1 MKKYFFP
8 ILFFIYAGNAFGQSY
23 TLNYFIEKAR
33 DNSPLLK
40 DYRNQVLS
48 NQLDSAILRASL
60 RTQVNF
66 LSTNSYAPV
75 IAGWGYDEAIS
86 NIANVSAIVQ
96 ANRNFVTRNNLS
108 AQLMSIALAGRAL
121 TDTIHLTERDIARTI
136 TEQYITTY
144 GDQTVL
150 DYNKEI
156 LDLLKRE
163 DTVLK
168 KLTQQS
174 VFRQTD
180 YLNFYVTLQQQE
192 LVYLQSQAQYNT
204 DYLTL
209 NYLAGVVDTSA
220 RRIEEPLMND
230 TLQFDFSNSVF
241 YQGFVTDSLR
251 LDVQR
256 KLVAYEYKPKIGA
269 YTDAGFNSSLQV
281 TPYKN
286 FGFSMGVSLTIPIY
300 DGQQKRMKLSK
311 IDIQEKTR
319 QSNKEFYTNQYI
331 QQAAL
336 LKHQLYEVESLVQ
349 RIRQQINYTHTLITA
364 NARLLET
371 GDIAM
376 RDYVLSINNYLTAR
390 NLLIQNNISRL
401 RILNQLNYWSR

>member
-8 ILFFIYAGNAFGQSY
+8 ILFFIYAGNASGQSY

-75 IAGWGYDEAIS
+75 IRGWGYDEALT

-96 ANRNFVTRNNLS
+96 ANRNFITRNNLG

-192 LVYLQSQAQYNT
+192 LLYLQSQAQYNT